1 MKILTVSEYLKTQYG
16 QKVYKLSLSS
26 GCTCPNR
33 DGTIG
38 HGGCIFCSEGGSG
51 EFAQVIR
58 GLEDIDEQ
66 IEKARQRVLAKLP
79 RSVSPGSQKFIAYFQ
94 SFTNTYGET
103 RRLRE
108 LYRKVLQREDI
119 VILSIG
125 TRPDCIDDD
134 KLQLLRELNAIKPV
148 WVELGLQ
155 TIHDTT
161 AERIHRGY
169 TTRVFD
175 ECFRRLKAAG
185 LTVIVHVILGLPGEN
200 EEDMLETVRYLGG
213 LRPLPD
219 GIKLQMLNILKGTQL
234 AEEYGKSPFP
244 QMSMEDYCKLV
255 VKCLQLLPEEVVIH
269 RMTGDGP
276 RSLLISPRWVTDK
289 KRVINKLRGEIEAA
303 ERYRTDGSM

>member
-51 EFAQVIR
+51 EFARVIR

-66 IEKARQRVLAKLP
+66 IEKARRRVLAKLP

-169 TTRVFD
+169 PTRVFD

>member
-38 HGGCIFCSEGGSG
+38 HSGCIFCSEGGSG

-66 IEKARQRVLAKLP
+66 IEIARRRVLAKLP

-169 TTRVFD
+169 PTRVFA

>member
-1 MKILTVSEYLKTQYG
+1 M
-16 QKVYKLSLSS
+16 
-26 GCTCPNR
+26 
-33 DGTIG
+33 
-38 HGGCIFCSEGGSG
+38 
-51 EFAQVIR
+51 IR

-66 IEKARQRVLAKLP
+66 IEKARRRVLAKLP

-161 AERIHRGY
+161 AERIHRDY
-169 TTRVFD
+169 PTRVFD

>member
-66 IEKARQRVLAKLP
+66 IEMARRRVLAKLP

-103 RRLRE
+103 RQLRE

-161 AERIHRGY
+161 AERIHRG
-169 TTRVFD
+169 
-175 ECFRRLKAAG
+175 
-185 LTVIVHVILGLPGEN
+185 
-200 EEDMLETVRYLGG
+200 
-213 LRPLPD
+213 
-219 GIKLQMLNILKGTQL
+219 
-234 AEEYGKSPFP
+234 
-244 QMSMEDYCKLV
+244 
-255 VKCLQLLPEEVVIH
+255 
-269 RMTGDGP
+269 
-276 RSLLISPRWVTDK
+276 
-289 KRVINKLRGEIEAA
+289 
-303 ERYRTDGSM
+303 